1 MKLNSD
7 SKVHDDPETIRQEI
21 EQLIDKTKRSPWLG
35 VPIGK
40 CTEAVQYYLA
50 PRIAQNPEWFV

>member
-21 EQLIDKTKRSPWLG
+21 ERFVTKTKRKPWTG
-35 VPIGK
+35 VSIEK
-40 CTEAVQYYLA
+40 CHEGFQYYMA